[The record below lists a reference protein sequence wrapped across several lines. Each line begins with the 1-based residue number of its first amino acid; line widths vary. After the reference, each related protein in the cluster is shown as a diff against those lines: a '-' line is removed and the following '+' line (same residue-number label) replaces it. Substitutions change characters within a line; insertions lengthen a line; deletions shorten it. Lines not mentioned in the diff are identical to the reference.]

1 MTASDST
8 ILHELLTLTKNSNDR
23 DSRIENKV
31 NVLDTR
37 MKNIEDHAVKQD
49 ERIDKLTEVIS
60 NQKVIEHNTSELAV
74 AVEKLSSRV
83 NSLEKKTG
91 EIALSAWKKIVAIS
105 ASVVITAVITYLL
118 GKIRVGG

>member
-60 NQKVIEHNTSELAV
+60 NQKVIEHSTSELAV
-74 AVEKLSSRV
+74 SVEKLSARV
-83 NSLEKKTG
+83 TTLEKKTG

-105 ASVVITAVITYLL
+105 ASVIITAAVTYLL
-118 GKIRVGG
+118 GKIRIGD

>member
-8 ILHELLTLTKNSNDR
+8 ILHELLALTKSSNDR

-118 GKIRVGG
+118 GKIRIGG

>member
-91 EIALSAWKKIVAIS
+91 EIAISAWKKIVAIS

-118 GKIRVGG
+118 GKIRIGG

>member
-60 NQKVIEHNTSELAV
+60 NQKVIEHSTSELA
-74 AVEKLSSRV
+74 ASVEKLSARV
-83 NSLEKKTG
+83 STLEKKTG
-91 EIALSAWKKIVAIS
+91 DIALSAWKKIVAIS
-105 ASVVITAVITYLL
+105 ASVIITAAITYLL
-118 GKIRVGG
+118 GKIRIGD